1 MEKNK
6 PKISVKDLMPKEAEK
21 GSLTHNI
28 IIVAIVIVLI
38 SSLYIIPKIN
48 QQKIENVSVQELTEI
63 IKEKSE
69 DEKVKVVVKPDDGT
83 VDVITQDGKIS
94 RAIYRDTKK
103 SFDDFMKDR
112 EIDLS
117 NSNIDLEQKTTVQ
130 IGIDTVL
137 TIGLVLLTIFAA
149 YNIVKSINASGS
161 RMSSFGESTAKLLVG
176 KKTNV
181 TFDEVAGIKEA
192 KEELEEVV
200 DFLKNPQ
207 KYFKLGARIP
217 RGVLLVGAPGT
228 GKTLLARAVA
238 GEANVPFFHTSGAEF
253 EEMLVGAGAARVRDM
268 FKRARRLAPSI
279 IFIDEIDAV
288 AKKREVSLKSSYTE
302 QTLNQIL
309 VEMDGFTRYDTVIVL
324 AATNRPDILDP
335 AILRPGRFDRKVVID
350 RPDAK
355 GREEIL
361 KVHLKNKPV
370 ADDVNV
376 EIIAKKTIGLAGADL
391 ENVANEA
398 AIIAAKRGEKKIF
411 MSDMEESILKVRY
424 GRERRSKVPKKE
436 ELLNTAFHEAGHAI
450 VSFFTEHADPVHKIS
465 IVARGLSAGMTMYLP
480 DDDYSNFTIEQMKA
494 RIRIATGGRIAEEIM
509 TGTFGTGASQ
519 DIEQV
524 TEFATGMVKKYGM
537 SEKLGFVKY
546 GENLNEQWLGYS
558 YETTS
563 NYSQEY
569 AKLIDMEIQKIIET
583 EYKKAVEI
591 LTKNKNKIKELAD
604 LLVQKEVIEREEF
617 EKFMKG

>member
-1 MEKNK
+1 MDKKENK
-6 PKISVKDLMPKEAEK
+6 LSIKSIAPKETKKSTAV
-21 GSLTHNI
+21 HNL
-28 IIVAIVIVLI
+28 IIVGIVIVLI
-38 SSLYIIPKIN
+38 SSLYIVPKIN
-48 QQKIENVSVQELTEI
+48 DRKIENVSVQELTEV

-69 DEKVKVVVKPDDGT
+69 NEKVEIIVKPDDGT
-83 VDVITQDGKIS
+83 VDVKTEDGTIR

-112 EIDLS
+112 DIDLK
-117 NSNIDLEQKTTVQ
+117 NPNIDLEQKAVVQ
-130 IGIDTVL
+130 IGIDTIL

-149 YNIVKSINASGS
+149 YNIIKSINASGS

-181 TFDEVAGIKEA
+181 TFNEVAGIKEA

-279 IFIDEIDAV
+279 VFIDEIDAV

-350 RPDAK
+350 KPDAK

-361 KVHLKNKPV
+361 KVHLKNKPI

-376 EIIAKKTIGLAGADL
+376 EVIAKKTIGLAGADL

-398 AIIAAKRGEKKIF
+398 AIIAARRGEKQVH
-411 MSDMEESILKVRY
+411 MEDLEESMLKVRY

-436 ELLNTAFHEAGHAI
+436 DLLNTAFHEAGHAI
-450 VSFFTEHADPVHKIS
+450 VSYFTEHTDPVHKIS

-480 DDDYSNFTIEQMKA
+480 EDDYSNFTVEQMKA
-494 RIRIATGGRIAEEIM
+494 RIRIATGGRIAEEVM

-524 TEFATGMVKKYGM
+524 TEFATSMVKKYGM
-537 SEKLGFVKY
+537 SDKLGFVKY

-558 YETTS
+558 YETTT

-569 AKLIDMEIQKIIET
+569 AKLIDTEIQKIIDS
-583 EYKKAVEI
+583 EYKKAQEI
-591 LTKNKNKIKELAD
+591 LNKNKDKIKKLAD
-604 LLVQKEVIEREEF
+604 LLIQKEVIEKEEF
-617 EKFMKG
+617 EQFMKG

>member
-450 VSFFTEHADPVHKIS
+450 VSFFTEYADPVHKIS

-494 RIRIATGGRIAEEIM
+494 SIRIATGGRIAEEIM